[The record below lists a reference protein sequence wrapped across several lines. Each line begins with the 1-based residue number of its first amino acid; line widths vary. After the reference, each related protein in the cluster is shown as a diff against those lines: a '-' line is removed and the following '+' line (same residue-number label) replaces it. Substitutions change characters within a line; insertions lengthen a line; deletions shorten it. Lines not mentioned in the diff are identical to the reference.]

1 MFIKNETNTAV
12 KLIQQMEYIKANEV
26 HIMYSIEWI
35 VDAQMHGFMNGR
47 MERWMDG
54 WKDGRMDGRMEGW
67 MNGRMEGWMNERM
80 DDVHSYVFID
90 Y

>member
-1 MFIKNETNTAV
+1 
-12 KLIQQMEYIKANEV
+12 
-26 HIMYSIEWI
+26 
-35 VDAQMHGFMNGR
+35 MNGR
-47 MERWMDG
+47 MDCGCIDARIHE